1 MYILSI
7 RRIIIM
13 RIYRKSD
20 FDNIEDVWESIK
32 DIVEKDYDYED
43 NEEKERIFVKWF
55 KESTPDVQ
63 KTFTDMAMKILFE
76 TADNNAQTDEFFEEF
91 FAIKDL
97 MKGNPEKYSAYLTD
111 NSTGLGLIDFDLK
124 NNKLKLRDGILKIY
138 AEENE
143 DKYRRILKEWEFE
156 EEENYSL

>member
-1 MYILSI
+1 
-7 RRIIIM
+7 M

-43 NEEKERIFVKWF
+43 NEEKERLFVKWF

-63 KTFTDMAMKILFE
+63 KTFTDTAMKILFE
-76 TADNNAQTDEFFEEF
+76 TADNDAQTDEFFEEF

-97 MKGNPEKYSAYLTD
+97 MKWNPDKYSTYLTD
-111 NSTGLGLIDFDLK
+111 NSAGLSLIDFDLK

-156 EEENYSL
+156 EE

>member
-1 MYILSI
+1 
-7 RRIIIM
+7 M

-76 TADNNAQTDEFFEEF
+76 TADKHRFPMGRLFC
-91 FAIKDL
+91 
-97 MKGNPEKYSAYLTD
+97 SV
-111 NSTGLGLIDFDLK
+111 
-124 NNKLKLRDGILKIY
+124 
-138 AEENE
+138 
-143 DKYRRILKEWEFE
+143 
-156 EEENYSL
+156 